1 MERSDSVSNFALLM
15 VNRTMRFSGIFLLS
29 LTILSAEPSVQTI
42 VSDTRI
48 IEGQSFTLE
57 VRSED
62 GEIESVALDEIA
74 NFRIISGPATSRS
87 VQIINGVVSSST
99 SYTWTLLPIK
109 RGRLTIPPL
118 QVQIDGRI
126 VTTQSVS
133 VEVIPAAG
141 SGLSNEN
148 ELEPIFLRV
157 DVDPDEAYR
166 GEQITVT
173 WTLYT
178 RMNISGWEITSLPN
192 LTGFW
197 TEELFAPNRLQLR
210 EKVVQG
216 RRYYLAVVRRM
227 AVFPTQSGD
236 LEIDP
241 LILKIGVQIRNQ
253 RQYDPFFDDF
263 SLINPG
269 RVEHRVLASP
279 PIHIKVIPTPLEDR
293 PPDYAGLVGRY
304 ILSGNLD
311 QEEVNQDEAV
321 ILTLKMEGEGNLKTI
336 EAPIIKFPRGLEV
349 FEPKLGNEPALGDIV
364 GGTRTMEYVIIPRE
378 AGRFTIPRVR
388 LPFFSPATA
397 RYEVGTA
404 GPFTL
409 DVLPREDVLAD
420 SPGFSR
426 REVALLG
433 QDIRFL
439 KLDHPRW
446 LRTGKGW
453 YTPALFLLNLATILL
468 FTAPIAGPHLR
479 RLSVAFTPE
488 IRARRAYSSAIQR
501 IENSYGEPAEIYLA
515 LTNAITRYLNYK
527 LRRDTKEYTIQQVNE
542 ILLEND
548 IIEDIRLPLIQILEH
563 AASARFAP
571 VPAGSAEA
579 DREALKDL
587 LTKVESHWGK

>member
-1 MERSDSVSNFALLM
+1 M
-15 VNRTMRFSGIFLLS
+15 VVKIMRFSGIFLLS
-29 LTILSAEPSVQTI
+29 LTILSAEPRAQTI
-42 VSDTRI
+42 VSDTRL

-62 GEIESVALDEIA
+62 GEIKSIGLDGLA
-74 NFRIISGPATSRS
+74 DFRIISGPATSRS

-99 SYTWTLLPIK
+99 SYTWTLIPTK
-109 RGRLTIPPL
+109 SGQLTIPPIK
-118 QVQIDGRI
+118 VQIDGRI
-126 VTTQSVS
+126 VSTQSVAM
-133 VEVIPAAG
+133 EVIPGAR
-141 SGLSNEN
+141 SGLSNGN
-148 ELEPIFLRV
+148 EMEPIFLRV
-157 DVDPDEAYR
+157 DVDPREAYR

-178 RMNISGWEITSLPN
+178 QMNISGWEITSLPN

-216 RRYYLAVVRRM
+216 RRYYTAVVRRM
-227 AVFPTQSGD
+227 AIFPTQSGD

-241 LILKIGVQIRNQ
+241 LILKIGVQTRNR

-279 PIHIKVIPTPLEDR
+279 PIQIKAIPTPWENR

-304 ILSGNLD
+304 SLSGSLD
-311 QEEVNQDEAV
+311 QEEVNQDDAV
-321 ILTLKMEGEGNLKTI
+321 VLALKIGGEGNFKTLD
-336 EAPIIKFPRGLEV
+336 APAIKFPRGLEV
-349 FEPKLGNEPALGDIV
+349 FEPKLTNEPALGDIV
-364 GGTRTMEYVIIPRE
+364 GGTRTIEYVIIPRA
-378 AGRFTIPRVR
+378 AGRFTIPRIR
-388 LPFFSPATA
+388 LPFFSPATD

-409 DVLPREDVLAD
+409 NVLPRDDVLTD

-439 KLDHPRW
+439 KMNHSRW
-446 LRTGKGW
+446 LRTGQSW
-453 YTPALFLLNLATILL
+453 YTPTLFLLNLATILL
-468 FTAPIAGPHLR
+468 FLAPVAGTHVRDLTI
-479 RLSVAFTPE
+479 AFTPG
-488 IRARRAYSSAIQR
+488 IRARRAYSLALQM
-501 IENSYGEPAEIYLA
+501 IEDGHGEPGEIYLV
-515 LTNAITRYLNYK
+515 LTRAITLYLNYK

-542 ILLEND
+542 ILMEKG
-548 IIEDIRLPLIQILEH
+548 IMEEIHTPFIQILEH

-571 VPAGSAEA
+571 VPPGSAEV

-587 LTKVESHWGK
+587 LTKVESQWGK